1 MARWWPHCW
10 CMHAHGCVRAS
21 FDDDAAAGAS
31 TGRLYNGGARR
42 VSTLHG
48 YGARVVSTMPM
59 PSGSE

>member
-21 FDDDAAAGAS
+21 FDDDATAGAS
-31 TGRLYNGGARR
+31 TGRSYNGGARL

-48 YGARVVSTMPM
+48 YGA
-59 PSGSE
+59 